1 MGRERTGDQIEDS
14 IEESS
19 VTKQILAIMMSAV
32 LGILLLA
39 TPALAHDADGK
50 WTGSIETPMGTVPV
64 GFDFK
69 TDGAGLTGTSLGPD
83 GAGIPIKNGK
93 VEGSKIS
100 FSVDLDFGGMAITLN
115 YVGTAS
121 PDKIAFTGD
130 FMGMPFEFTV
140 TKAK

>member
-1 MGRERTGDQIEDS
+1 M
-14 IEESS
+14 
-19 VTKQILAIMMSAV
+19 KQVLALA
-32 LGILLLA
+32 LGLLLLA
-39 TPALAHDADGK
+39 APAFAHDADGK
-50 WTGSIETPMGTVPV
+50 WEGMIDTPMGAIPV
-64 GFDFK
+64 GFTFK
-69 TDGAGLTGTSLGPD
+69 TDGAALSGTSLGPD

-93 VEGSKIS
+93 VDGAKIS

-115 YVGTAS
+115 YQGTGS

>member
-1 MGRERTGDQIEDS
+1 MTRRLAMTM
-14 IEESS
+14 S
-19 VTKQILAIMMSAV
+19 VM
-32 LGILLLA
+32 LGLLLLA

-50 WTGSIETPMGTVPV
+50 WEGSVETPMGAIPV
-64 GFDFK
+64 GFELK

-93 VEGSKIS
+93 VDGNKVS
-100 FSVDLDFGGMAITLN
+100 FTVDLDFGGMAITLN